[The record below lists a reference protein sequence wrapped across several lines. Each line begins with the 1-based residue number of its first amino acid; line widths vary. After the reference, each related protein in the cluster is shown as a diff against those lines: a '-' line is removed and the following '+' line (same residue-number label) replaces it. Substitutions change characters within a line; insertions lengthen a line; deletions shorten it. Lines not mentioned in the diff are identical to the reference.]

1 MEILKNLVNSSKC
14 TLLCVGPM
22 SKNFVDAS
30 IEYSRKINFPLMLI
44 ASRRQIDSE
53 AFGGGYVNNWSTES
67 FSDYIKK
74 KNAKNILLCRDHG
87 GPYQGA
93 ILDKSKNSKKIEM
106 ENAKLSFKSD
116 IDSGFKIIHIDPSLY
131 LGKKPF
137 EESINRLFELYEYCW
152 AYSRKK
158 NKKISFEIGTEEQ
171 NGSTNSPYELEKT
184 LELVKKFC
192 KKNKIPPPSFVVVQS
207 GTLVKEMENVG
218 TFDLP
223 FRVENQLPAEISVPQ
238 MIKICEKNNIMM
250 KAHNCDYLSD
260 HALQFHPRLGI
271 HAINVAPEFG
281 VIESRTIYNLLKKYN
296 LRSLLKRFIDLSFNS
311 MKLEK
316 WMKENSK
323 ANKIDKAL
331 IAGHYI
337 FSNDEFLDIFKET
350 ENFLKKKKI
359 NINKDIK
366 KELKKSIS
374 RYAKNLGLEN

>member
-131 LGKKPF
+131 LGKK
-137 EESINRLFELYEYCW
+137 
-152 AYSRKK
+152 
-158 NKKISFEIGTEEQ
+158 
-171 NGSTNSPYELEKT
+171 
-184 LELVKKFC
+184 
-192 KKNKIPPPSFVVVQS
+192 
-207 GTLVKEMENVG
+207 
-218 TFDLP
+218 
-223 FRVENQLPAEISVPQ
+223 
-238 MIKICEKNNIMM
+238 
-250 KAHNCDYLSD
+250 
-260 HALQFHPRLGI
+260 
-271 HAINVAPEFG
+271 
-281 VIESRTIYNLLKKYN
+281 TI
-296 LRSLLKRFIDLSFNS
+296 
-311 MKLEK
+311 
-316 WMKENSK
+316 
-323 ANKIDKAL
+323 
-331 IAGHYI
+331 
-337 FSNDEFLDIFKET
+337 
-350 ENFLKKKKI
+350 
-359 NINKDIK
+359 
-366 KELKKSIS
+366 
-374 RYAKNLGLEN
+374 